1 MVAGY
6 CHSHLLKIPIYQMA
20 DQQVAARYAK
30 SLLDLAK
37 EQGTLATVKQD
48 MDLLAATVAGSR
60 DLRLLL
66 RNPVVKHDKKLAIL
80 NAIFGGKVSELMMR
94 FFQILTSKNRE
105 NTLELV
111 GDEFAKQYNR
121 LMGIQIAEVTSAMP
135 LTPDARAI
143 VEGLVKKQTGLQQV
157 SLTEKVD
164 AALIGGFVLRIGD
177 QQIDES
183 VRGNLRRLRTS
194 LTDHTFT
201 PSMN

>member
-1 MVAGY
+1 
-6 CHSHLLKIPIYQMA
+6 MA

-48 MDLLAATVAGSR
+48 MDLLANTVAGSR

-111 GDEFAKQYNR
+111 GDEFAKQYNI
-121 LMGIQIAEVTSAMP
+121 LMGIQVAEVTSATP
-135 LTPDARAI
+135 LTADARAV

-164 AALIGGFVLRIGD
+164 AALIGGFVLRVGD

-194 LTDHTFT
+194 LTDHTFI